1 MTDPILT
8 PEVYGPDDLGKAKA
22 AIDRAEASYCYRVQ
36 VSDDAP
42 ACTTHR
48 ELIDAAKAY
57 AEHRDNGDPAE
68 VFRITHPLKGGEPTC
83 VDVTRIATGVYAAH
97 LVACFC
103 RFPLWLLE
111 DLKK

>member
-8 PEVYGPDDLGKAKA
+8 PEVYGPGDLGEAKA
-22 AIDRAEASYCYRVQ
+22 AIDSAQASYCYRVQ

-48 ELIDAAKAY
+48 NLNDAAKAY
-57 AEHRDNGDPAE
+57 AEHCDNGDPAE
-68 VFRITHPLKGGEPTC
+68 VAMIAHPSRGGEPTV

-97 LVACFC
+97 LAACFS
-103 RFPLWLLE
+103 RFPRWLLE

>member
-8 PEVYGPDDLGKAKA
+8 PEVYGPGELGEAKA
-22 AIDRAEASYCYRVQ
+22 AKESAKASYCYRVQ

-48 ELIDAAKAY
+48 ELFDAAKVY
-57 AEHRDNGDPAE
+57 AEHRDKGETAE
-68 VFRITHPLKGGEPTC
+68 VAMIMHPSRGGEPTV
-83 VDVTRIATGVYAAH
+83 VDVTRVATGVYAAH